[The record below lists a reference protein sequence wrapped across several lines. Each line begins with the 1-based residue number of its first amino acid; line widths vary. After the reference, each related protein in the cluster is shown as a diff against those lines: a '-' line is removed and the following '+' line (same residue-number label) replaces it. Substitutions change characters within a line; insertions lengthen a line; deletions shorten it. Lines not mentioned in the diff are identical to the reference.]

1 MTTTNP
7 KRTRR
12 TTLLL
17 DREPLHVEYAMAHP
31 KQRAHVAILAE
42 RIDALR
48 KAKSDQSLVEL
59 QEDLIERMMTAQA
72 DQDAAKRQQVKLAR
86 QRNADPAEV
95 QRADAELVVADRIV
109 RQLRAIGDGIAW
121 HTARFHRQTF
131 VVTAHEPG
139 GGPIYGKQGWVSE
152 VARARDIW
160 QSTGEVA
167 IINGLTNC
175 LRAADVTVF
184 GKSGVRLEEVK
195 SRAGSRRAGQKARW
209 RELESAINT
218 GTPYATPGGV
228 MQVWECPVQ
237 LRTRIKTDLQAAI
250 QDADRVGT
258 STRQLGEGWILMV
271 TTREGYRLNRSSL
284 TVSEVKKRRADAIA
298 RAGMLKSP
306 HYLRFASVDMV
317 SRGAWSAPFS
327 VFPLS
332 PQDCAGLICDY
343 TVYESLMS
351 FDRFSEAVTKLGLQ
365 VEHHLPRTATP
376 NDGSGNFATLK
387 STRVHGSISRT
398 RSLHLKAS
406 VVTQLLLE
414 LVEPSVY
421 AKGYVEAM
429 GHSMSPGASGIIV
442 FANERAA
449 WR

>member
-1 MTTTNP
+1 MSTS
-7 KRTRR
+7 KRVRR

-48 KAKSDQSLVEL
+48 KAQSDQSLVEL

-72 DQDAAKRQQVKLAR
+72 DQDAAKRQQARLAR

-95 QRADAELVVADRIV
+95 DRADAELVVADRIV

-121 HTARFHRQTF
+121 HAARFHRQAF
-131 VVTAHEPG
+131 VVTAHEAG
-139 GGPIYGKQGWVSE
+139 GGPIYGKQGWASE

-160 QSTGEVA
+160 KSTGEVA

-195 SRAGSRRAGQKARW
+195 SKAGSRRAGQKAPW

-218 GTPYATPGGV
+218 GTPYATPGGP

-237 LRTRIKTDLQAAI
+237 LRTRIRTDLQAAI
-250 QDADRVGT
+250 EDADRVGT

-271 TTREGYRLNRSSL
+271 TTGDGYRRNRSL
-284 TVSEVKKRRADAIA
+284 TAPEVKQRRADAIA

-306 HYLRFASVDMV
+306 HHLRFASVDMV

-351 FDRFSEAVTKLGLQ
+351 FDRFSDAVTRLGLQ
-365 VEHHLPRTATP
+365 VEHHLPPAATTD
-376 NDGSGNFATLK
+376 DGSANFATLK
-387 STRVHGSISRT
+387 STRLHGSISRT
-398 RSLHLKAS
+398 RFLHLKAS
-406 VVTQLLLE
+406 VVTQILLE

-429 GHSMSPGASGIIV
+429 GHLMSAGASGIIV